1 MDDTIAAISTAQGVG
16 AISII
21 RVSGADAI
29 KIVSK
34 IFSNKKFLGA
44 PSHTIHYGYIM
55 DGDERI
61 DEVLVTIMRAPKTF
75 TKEDIVE
82 INAHGGI
89 MTTDKILELLLV
101 NGCRLAEPGEFT
113 KRAFLNGR
121 IDLTEAE
128 GVMDLINSKTDI
140 SRKIAL
146 NQVGGKVSSMISKL
160 RDELAGIIANIE
172 VNIDYPEYEDIEE
185 MTIEKINSNLSELE
199 SKIDKILKESKN
211 GEILTNGI
219 KTAIVGKP
227 NVGKSS
233 LLNRLIGEEKAIV
246 TDIQGTTRDS
256 VEATLRID
264 NLILNLIDTAG
275 IRKKSKVKES
285 IEKFSIMRTL
295 LAIERADVCLMMID
309 ALEGVTDQDAKIA
322 GEAHEAGKGIIIV
335 VNKWDEYEKET
346 GTLEKYKKEIY
357 SKLSY
362 LSYAPIIFISAKTGQ
377 RVNKLFDLINH
388 VNEQNSM
395 RVSTSV
401 LNQVINEAIAIVQPP
416 TDKGKRL
423 KILYGTQASTKPPT
437 FVIFVNDKELF
448 HFSYERYL
456 VNQFRNNFGMQ
467 GTPIRIIVREKREE
481 N

>member
-1 MDDTIAAISTAQGVG
+1 MEDTIAAISTAQGVG

-34 IFSNKKFLGA
+34 IFSNKKFYDA

-55 DGDERI
+55 DGDEKV
-61 DEVLVTIMRAPKTF
+61 DEVLVTIMRSPKTF

-146 NQVGGKVSSMISKL
+146 NQVGGKVSNMISRL

-199 SKIDKILKESKN
+199 DKIDKILKESKN
-211 GEILTNGI
+211 GEVLTHGI
-219 KTAIVGKP
+219 KTVIIGKP

-233 LLNRLIGEEKAIV
+233 LLNRLIGEDKAIV
-246 TDIQGTTRDS
+246 TDIRGTTRDS
-256 VEATLRID
+256 VEATLRVD

-275 IRKKSKVKES
+275 IRKTDDVVES
-285 IEKFSIMRTL
+285 IGVDKSLKLIDEADLILFVVNYNEKLSHDDLVILDKLKDKNYITIVNKTDLDKKIDDDKLSNVVYVSALNDDNIDEIGNKIKKLFNLEKIETTDLTYLTSARSG
-295 LAIERADVCLMMID
+295 AILRKVLDSVKAVR
-309 ALEGVTDQDAKIA
+309 
-322 GEAHEAGKGIIIV
+322 KGI
-335 VNKWDEYEKET
+335 
-346 GTLEKYKKEIY
+346 
-357 SKLSY
+357 
-362 LSYAPIIFISAKTGQ
+362 
-377 RVNKLFDLINH
+377 
-388 VNEQNSM
+388 
-395 RVSTSV
+395 
-401 LNQVINEAIAIVQPP
+401 
-416 TDKGKRL
+416 
-423 KILYGTQASTKPPT
+423 
-437 FVIFVNDKELF
+437 
-448 HFSYERYL
+448 
-456 VNQFRNNFGMQ
+456 
-467 GTPIRIIVREKREE
+467 EE
-481 N
+481 NYPIDMVEIDLKDIWNLLGEIIGESYDEELLDQLLSRFCFGK

>member
-21 RVSGADAI
+21 RVSGTDAI
-29 KIVSK
+29 KIVNK

-146 NQVGGKVSSMISKL
+146 NQVGGKVSSMISDL

-199 SKIDKILKESKN
+199 SKIDMILKERKN

-233 LLNRLIGEEKAIV
+233 LLNRLIGEDKAIV

-264 NLILNLIDTAG
+264 NLILNLI
-275 IRKKSKVKES
+275 
-285 IEKFSIMRTL
+285 
-295 LAIERADVCLMMID
+295 
-309 ALEGVTDQDAKIA
+309 
-322 GEAHEAGKGIIIV
+322 
-335 VNKWDEYEKET
+335 
-346 GTLEKYKKEIY
+346 Y
-357 SKLSY
+357 S
-362 LSYAPIIFISAKTGQ
+362 
-377 RVNKLFDLINH
+377 
-388 VNEQNSM
+388 
-395 RVSTSV
+395 ST
-401 LNQVINEAIAIVQPP
+401 
-416 TDKGKRL
+416 T
-423 KILYGTQASTKPPT
+423 
-437 FVIFVNDKELF
+437 
-448 HFSYERYL
+448 
-456 VNQFRNNFGMQ
+456 
-467 GTPIRIIVREKREE
+467 
-481 N
+481 

>member
-21 RVSGADAI
+21 RVSGTDAI
-29 KIVSK
+29 KIVNK
-34 IFSNKKFLGA
+34 IFSNKKFFDA

-146 NQVGGKVSSMISKL
+146 NQVGGKVSSMISDL

-233 LLNRLIGEEKAIV
+233 LLNRLIGEDKAIV

-275 IRKKSKVKES
+275 IRKTEDVVES
-285 IEKFSIMRTL
+285 IGVDKSLKLIDEADLILFVVNYNEKLSHDDLVILDKLKDKNYITIVNKTDLDKKIDDDKLSNVVYVSALNDDNIDEIGNKIKKLFNLEKIEMADLTYLTSARSG
-295 LAIERADVCLMMID
+295 AILRKV
-309 ALEGVTDQDAKIA
+309 LESVKAVR
-322 GEAHEAGKGIIIV
+322 KGI
-335 VNKWDEYEKET
+335 
-346 GTLEKYKKEIY
+346 
-357 SKLSY
+357 
-362 LSYAPIIFISAKTGQ
+362 
-377 RVNKLFDLINH
+377 
-388 VNEQNSM
+388 
-395 RVSTSV
+395 
-401 LNQVINEAIAIVQPP
+401 
-416 TDKGKRL
+416 
-423 KILYGTQASTKPPT
+423 
-437 FVIFVNDKELF
+437 
-448 HFSYERYL
+448 
-456 VNQFRNNFGMQ
+456 
-467 GTPIRIIVREKREE
+467 EE
-481 N
+481 NYPIDMVEIDLKNIWNLLGEIIGESYDEELLDQLFSRFCVGK

>member
-21 RVSGADAI
+21 RVSGTDAI

-89 MTTDKILELLLV
+89 MTTDKILELLLF

-146 NQVGGKVSSMISKL
+146 NQVGGKVSSMISDL

-233 LLNRLIGEEKAIV
+233 LLNRLIGEDKAIV

-275 IRKKSKVKES
+275 IRKTEDVVES
-285 IEKFSIMRTL
+285 IGIDKSLKLIDEADLILFVVNYNEKLSHDDLVILDKLKDKNYITIVNKTDLDKKIDDDKLSNVVYVSALNDDNIDEIGNKIKKLFTDLTYLTSARSG
-295 LAIERADVCLMMID
+295 AILRKVLDSVKAVR
-309 ALEGVTDQDAKIA
+309 
-322 GEAHEAGKGIIIV
+322 KGI
-335 VNKWDEYEKET
+335 
-346 GTLEKYKKEIY
+346 
-357 SKLSY
+357 
-362 LSYAPIIFISAKTGQ
+362 
-377 RVNKLFDLINH
+377 
-388 VNEQNSM
+388 
-395 RVSTSV
+395 
-401 LNQVINEAIAIVQPP
+401 
-416 TDKGKRL
+416 
-423 KILYGTQASTKPPT
+423 
-437 FVIFVNDKELF
+437 
-448 HFSYERYL
+448 
-456 VNQFRNNFGMQ
+456 
-467 GTPIRIIVREKREE
+467 EE
-481 N
+481 NYPIDMVEIDLKDIWNLLGEIIGESYDEELLDQLFSRFCVGK

>member
-21 RVSGADAI
+21 RVSGIEAI
-29 KIVSK
+29 KIVSN
-34 IFSNKKFLGA
+34 IFSNKNFFSA

-55 DGDERI
+55 DGDEKI
-61 DEVLVTIMRAPKTF
+61 DEVLVSIMRAPKTF

-101 NGCRLAEPGEFT
+101 NGARLAEPGEFT

-128 GVMDLINSKTDI
+128 GVIDLINSKTDI

-146 NQVGGKVSSMISKL
+146 NQVGGKVSNMIRNL
-160 RDELAGIIANIE
+160 RDELAMIISNIE

-185 MTIEKINSNLSELE
+185 MTISKINSNLGNLE
-199 SKIDKILKESKN
+199 GKINKILNESKN
-211 GEILTNGI
+211 GEVLTNGI

-246 TDIQGTTRDS
+246 TDVKGTTRDS

-275 IRKKSKVKES
+275 IRDTDDLVES
-285 IEKFSIMRTL
+285 IGVDKSIKLIEQADLILFVVNYNEKLS
-295 LAIERADVCLMMID
+295 EED
-309 ALEGVTDQDAKIA
+309 KIILNKLN
-322 GEAHEAGKGIIIV
+322 GKNYITV
-335 VNKWDEYEKET
+335 VNKCDLDKKIDDSNLDNVVYVSALKDTNIDEIGNKIKKLFN
-346 GTLEKYKKEIY
+346 LEKIETTDLTYLTSARSLALLRKVLDSVKEVRKGIENNY
-357 SKLSY
+357 PIDMVEIDLKDIWNLLGEIIGESY
-362 LSYAPIIFISAKTGQ
+362 DEELLD
-377 RVNKLFDLINH
+377 NLFSRFC
-388 VNEQNSM
+388 V
-395 RVSTSV
+395 
-401 LNQVINEAIAIVQPP
+401 
-416 TDKGKRL
+416 GK
-423 KILYGTQASTKPPT
+423 
-437 FVIFVNDKELF
+437 
-448 HFSYERYL
+448 
-456 VNQFRNNFGMQ
+456 
-467 GTPIRIIVREKREE
+467 
-481 N
+481 

>member
-34 IFSNKKFLGA
+34 IFSNKNFLDA

-55 DGDERI
+55 DNNEKV
-61 DEVLVTIMRAPKTF
+61 DEVLVSIMRAPRTF
-75 TKEDIVE
+75 TKEDVVE

-146 NQVGGKVSSMISKL
+146 NQVGGKVSNMISKL

-256 VEATLRID
+256 VEATLHID

-275 IRKKSKVKES
+275 IRKTDDVVES
-285 IEKFSIMRTL
+285 IGVDKSLKLIDEADLILFVVNYNEKLSHDDLVILDKLKGKNYITIVNKTDLDKKIDDDKLSNVVYVSALNDENIDEIGNKIKKLFNLEKIEMADLTYLTSARSG
-295 LAIERADVCLMMID
+295 AILRKV
-309 ALEGVTDQDAKIA
+309 LESVKAVR
-322 GEAHEAGKGIIIV
+322 KGI
-335 VNKWDEYEKET
+335 
-346 GTLEKYKKEIY
+346 
-357 SKLSY
+357 
-362 LSYAPIIFISAKTGQ
+362 
-377 RVNKLFDLINH
+377 
-388 VNEQNSM
+388 
-395 RVSTSV
+395 
-401 LNQVINEAIAIVQPP
+401 
-416 TDKGKRL
+416 
-423 KILYGTQASTKPPT
+423 
-437 FVIFVNDKELF
+437 
-448 HFSYERYL
+448 
-456 VNQFRNNFGMQ
+456 
-467 GTPIRIIVREKREE
+467 EE
-481 N
+481 NYPIDMVEIDLKDIWNLLGEIIGESYDEELLDQLFSRFCVGK

>member
-1 MDDTIAAISTAQGVG
+1 MEDTIAAISTAQGIG

-21 RVSGADAI
+21 RVSGAFAI

-34 IFSNKKFLGA
+34 IFSNKKFYDA

-55 DGDERI
+55 DGDEKI
-61 DEVLVTIMRAPKTF
+61 DEVLVTIMRSPKTF

-146 NQVGGKVSSMISKL
+146 NQVGGKVSNMISRL

-199 SKIDKILKESKN
+199 DKIDKILKESKN
-211 GEILTNGI
+211 GEVLTHGI
-219 KTAIVGKP
+219 KTVIIGKP

-233 LLNRLIGEEKAIV
+233 LLNRLIGEDKAIV
-246 TDIQGTTRDS
+246 TDIRGTTRDS
-256 VEATLRID
+256 VEATLRVD

-275 IRKKSKVKES
+275 IRKTDDVVES
-285 IEKFSIMRTL
+285 IGVDKSLKLIDEADLILFVVNYNEKLSHEDLVILDRLKGKNYITIVNKTDLEKKIDDDKLSNVVYVSALNDKNIDEIGNKIKKLFNLEKIETTDLTYLTSARSQSILRKVL
-295 LAIERADVCLMMID
+295 GSVKAVR
-309 ALEGVTDQDAKIA
+309 
-322 GEAHEAGKGIIIV
+322 KGI
-335 VNKWDEYEKET
+335 
-346 GTLEKYKKEIY
+346 
-357 SKLSY
+357 
-362 LSYAPIIFISAKTGQ
+362 
-377 RVNKLFDLINH
+377 
-388 VNEQNSM
+388 
-395 RVSTSV
+395 
-401 LNQVINEAIAIVQPP
+401 
-416 TDKGKRL
+416 
-423 KILYGTQASTKPPT
+423 
-437 FVIFVNDKELF
+437 
-448 HFSYERYL
+448 
-456 VNQFRNNFGMQ
+456 
-467 GTPIRIIVREKREE
+467 EE
-481 N
+481 NYPIDMVEIDLKDIWNLLGEIIGESYDEELLDQLFSRFCVGK

>member
-21 RVSGADAI
+21 RVSGVDAI

-34 IFSNKKFLGA
+34 IFSNKNFLDA
-44 PSHTIHYGYIM
+44 PRHTIHYGYIM
-55 DGDERI
+55 DNNEKV
-61 DEVLVTIMRAPKTF
+61 DEVLVSIMRAPRTF
-75 TKEDIVE
+75 TKEDVVE

-146 NQVGGKVSSMISKL
+146 NQVGGKVSNMISKL

-211 GEILTNGI
+211 GEVLTNGI

-256 VEATLRID
+256 VEATLHID

-275 IRKKSKVKES
+275 IRKTDDVVES
-285 IEKFSIMRTL
+285 IGVDKSLKLIDEADLILFVVNYNEKLSHDDLVILDKLKGKNYITIVNKTDLDKKIDDDKLSNVVYVSALNDENIDEIGNKIKKLFNLEKIEMADLTYLTSARSG
-295 LAIERADVCLMMID
+295 AILRKV
-309 ALEGVTDQDAKIA
+309 LESVKAVR
-322 GEAHEAGKGIIIV
+322 KGI
-335 VNKWDEYEKET
+335 
-346 GTLEKYKKEIY
+346 
-357 SKLSY
+357 
-362 LSYAPIIFISAKTGQ
+362 
-377 RVNKLFDLINH
+377 
-388 VNEQNSM
+388 
-395 RVSTSV
+395 
-401 LNQVINEAIAIVQPP
+401 
-416 TDKGKRL
+416 
-423 KILYGTQASTKPPT
+423 
-437 FVIFVNDKELF
+437 
-448 HFSYERYL
+448 
-456 VNQFRNNFGMQ
+456 
-467 GTPIRIIVREKREE
+467 EE
-481 N
+481 NYPIDMVEIDLKDIWNLLGEIIGESYDEELLDQLFSRFCVGK

>member
-21 RVSGADAI
+21 RVSGVDAI

-34 IFSNKKFLGA
+34 IFSNKNFLDA

-55 DGDERI
+55 DNNEKV
-61 DEVLVTIMRAPKTF
+61 DEVLVSIMRAPRTF
-75 TKEDIVE
+75 TKEDVVE

-275 IRKKSKVKES
+275 IRKTDDVVES
-285 IEKFSIMRTL
+285 IGVDKSLKLIDEADLILFVVNYNEKLSHDDLVILDKLKDKNYITIVNKTDLDKKIDDDKLSNVVYVSALNDENIDEIGNKIKKLFNLEKIEMADLTYLTSARSG
-295 LAIERADVCLMMID
+295 AILRKV
-309 ALEGVTDQDAKIA
+309 LESVKAVR
-322 GEAHEAGKGIIIV
+322 KGI
-335 VNKWDEYEKET
+335 
-346 GTLEKYKKEIY
+346 
-357 SKLSY
+357 
-362 LSYAPIIFISAKTGQ
+362 
-377 RVNKLFDLINH
+377 
-388 VNEQNSM
+388 
-395 RVSTSV
+395 
-401 LNQVINEAIAIVQPP
+401 
-416 TDKGKRL
+416 
-423 KILYGTQASTKPPT
+423 
-437 FVIFVNDKELF
+437 
-448 HFSYERYL
+448 
-456 VNQFRNNFGMQ
+456 
-467 GTPIRIIVREKREE
+467 EE
-481 N
+481 NYPIDMVEIDLKNIWNLLGEIIGESYDEELLDQLFSRFCVGK

>member
-1 MDDTIAAISTAQGVG
+1 MEDTIAAISTAQGVG

-21 RVSGADAI
+21 RVSGAFAI

-34 IFSNKKFLGA
+34 IFSNKKFYDA

-55 DGDERI
+55 DGDEKV

-146 NQVGGKVSSMISKL
+146 NQVGGKVSNMISKL

-185 MTIEKINSNLSELE
+185 MTIDKIYSNLSELE

-211 GEILTNGI
+211 GEVLTNGI

-233 LLNRLIGEEKAIV
+233 LLNRLIGEDKAIV
-246 TDIQGTTRDS
+246 TDIKGTTRDS

-275 IRKKSKVKES
+275 IRKTDDVVES
-285 IEKFSIMRTL
+285 IGVDKSL
-295 LAIERADVCLMMID
+295 KLID
-309 ALEGVTDQDAKIA
+309 ASDLILFVVNYNEKLSGDDLVILDKLKGKNYITIVNKTDLEKKIDDEKLSNVVYVSALNDDNIDEIGNKIKKLFNLEKIETTDLTYLTSARSGAILRKVLESVKA
-322 GEAHEAGKGIIIV
+322 VRKGIEDNYPIDMVEIDLKNIWNLLGEIIGESY
-335 VNKWDEYEKET
+335 DEE
-346 GTLEKYKKEIY
+346 L
-357 SKLSY
+357 LD
-362 LSYAPIIFISAKTGQ
+362 Q
-377 RVNKLFDLINH
+377 LFSRFC
-388 VNEQNSM
+388 V
-395 RVSTSV
+395 
-401 LNQVINEAIAIVQPP
+401 
-416 TDKGKRL
+416 GK
-423 KILYGTQASTKPPT
+423 
-437 FVIFVNDKELF
+437 
-448 HFSYERYL
+448 
-456 VNQFRNNFGMQ
+456 
-467 GTPIRIIVREKREE
+467 
-481 N
+481 

>member
-21 RVSGADAI
+21 RVSGPEAI

-34 IFSNKKFLGA
+34 IFSNNKFFDA

-55 DGDERI
+55 DGDEKV
-61 DEVLVTIMRAPKTF
+61 DEVLVSIMRAPKTF
-75 TKEDIVE
+75 TKEDVVE

-128 GVMDLINSKTDI
+128 GVMDLINSKTAI

-146 NQVGGKVSSMISKL
+146 NQVSGKVSNMISDL
-160 RDELAGIIANIE
+160 RDELAGIISNIE

-199 SKIDKILKESKN
+199 DKIDRILKESKN
-211 GEILTNGI
+211 GEVLTNGI

-233 LLNRLIGEEKAIV
+233 LLNRLIGEDKAIV

-275 IRKKSKVKES
+275 IRKTEDVVES
-285 IEKFSIMRTL
+285 IGVDKSLKLIDEADLILFVVNYNEKLSHDDLVILDKLKGKNYITIVNKTDLEKKIDDDKLSNVVYVSALNDDNIDEIGNKIKKLFNLEKIETTDLTYLTSARSQ
-295 LAIERADVCLMMID
+295 AILRKVLDSVKAVR
-309 ALEGVTDQDAKIA
+309 
-322 GEAHEAGKGIIIV
+322 KGIEDNYPIDMIEIDLKDIWNLLGEIIGESY
-335 VNKWDEYEKET
+335 DEE
-346 GTLEKYKKEIY
+346 L
-357 SKLSY
+357 LD
-362 LSYAPIIFISAKTGQ
+362 Q
-377 RVNKLFDLINH
+377 LFSRFC
-388 VNEQNSM
+388 V
-395 RVSTSV
+395 
-401 LNQVINEAIAIVQPP
+401 
-416 TDKGKRL
+416 GK
-423 KILYGTQASTKPPT
+423 
-437 FVIFVNDKELF
+437 
-448 HFSYERYL
+448 
-456 VNQFRNNFGMQ
+456 
-467 GTPIRIIVREKREE
+467 
-481 N
+481 

>member
-21 RVSGADAI
+21 RVSGVDAI

-34 IFSNKKFLGA
+34 IFSNKNFLDA

-55 DGDERI
+55 DNNEKV
-61 DEVLVTIMRAPKTF
+61 DEVLVSIMRAPRTF
-75 TKEDIVE
+75 TKEDVVE

-185 MTIEKINSNLSELE
+185 MTIEKINSNLSKLE
-199 SKIDKILKESKN
+199 NKIDKILKESKN

-275 IRKKSKVKES
+275 IRKTDDVVES
-285 IEKFSIMRTL
+285 IGVDKSLKLIDEADLILFVVNYNEKLSHDDLVILDKLKDKNYITIVNKTDLDKKIDDDKLSNVVYVSALNDENIDEIGNKIKKLFNLEKIEMTDLTYLTSARSG
-295 LAIERADVCLMMID
+295 AILRKV
-309 ALEGVTDQDAKIA
+309 LESVKAVR
-322 GEAHEAGKGIIIV
+322 KGI
-335 VNKWDEYEKET
+335 
-346 GTLEKYKKEIY
+346 
-357 SKLSY
+357 
-362 LSYAPIIFISAKTGQ
+362 
-377 RVNKLFDLINH
+377 
-388 VNEQNSM
+388 
-395 RVSTSV
+395 
-401 LNQVINEAIAIVQPP
+401 
-416 TDKGKRL
+416 
-423 KILYGTQASTKPPT
+423 
-437 FVIFVNDKELF
+437 
-448 HFSYERYL
+448 
-456 VNQFRNNFGMQ
+456 
-467 GTPIRIIVREKREE
+467 EE
-481 N
+481 NYPIDMVEIDLKNIWNLLGEIIGESYDEELLDQLFSRFCVGK

>member
-21 RVSGADAI
+21 RVSGTDAI
-29 KIVSK
+29 KIVNK
-34 IFSNKKFLGA
+34 IFSNKKFLAA

-146 NQVGGKVSSMISKL
+146 NQVGGKVSNMISKL

-233 LLNRLIGEEKAIV
+233 LLNRLIGEDKAIV

-275 IRKKSKVKES
+275 IRKTEDVVES
-285 IEKFSIMRTL
+285 IGVDKSLKLIDEADLILFVVNYNEKLSHDDLVILDKLKDKNYITIVNKTDLDKKIDDDKLSNVVYVSALNDDNIDEIGNKIKKLFNLEKIETTDLTYLTSARSG
-295 LAIERADVCLMMID
+295 AILRKVLDSVKAVR
-309 ALEGVTDQDAKIA
+309 
-322 GEAHEAGKGIIIV
+322 KGI
-335 VNKWDEYEKET
+335 
-346 GTLEKYKKEIY
+346 
-357 SKLSY
+357 
-362 LSYAPIIFISAKTGQ
+362 
-377 RVNKLFDLINH
+377 
-388 VNEQNSM
+388 
-395 RVSTSV
+395 
-401 LNQVINEAIAIVQPP
+401 
-416 TDKGKRL
+416 
-423 KILYGTQASTKPPT
+423 
-437 FVIFVNDKELF
+437 
-448 HFSYERYL
+448 
-456 VNQFRNNFGMQ
+456 
-467 GTPIRIIVREKREE
+467 EE
-481 N
+481 NYPIDMVEIDLKDIWNLLGEIIGESYDEELLDQLFSRFCVGK

>member
-21 RVSGADAI
+21 RVSGNDAI
-29 KIVSK
+29 SIVSK
-34 IFSNKKFLGA
+34 IFSNKKFVDAL
-44 PSHTIHYGYIM
+44 SHTIHYGYIM
-55 DGDERI
+55 DGDEKV
-61 DEVLVTIMRAPKTF
+61 DEVLVSVMRAPKTF
-75 TKEDIVE
+75 TKEDVVE

-146 NQVGGKVSSMISKL
+146 NQVGGKVSNMISKL

-185 MTIEKINSNLSELE
+185 MTIEKIDFNLSELE

-211 GEILTNGI
+211 GEVLTNGI

-233 LLNRLIGEEKAIV
+233 LLNRLIGEDKAIV

-275 IRKKSKVKES
+275 IRKTEDVVES
-285 IEKFSIMRTL
+285 IGVDKSLKLIDEADLILFVVNYNEKLSHDDLVILDKLKGKNYITIVNKTDLEKKIDDDKLSNVVYVSALNDDNIDEIGNKIKKLFNLEKIETTDLTYLTSARSG
-295 LAIERADVCLMMID
+295 AILRKVLDSVKAVR
-309 ALEGVTDQDAKIA
+309 
-322 GEAHEAGKGIIIV
+322 KGI
-335 VNKWDEYEKET
+335 
-346 GTLEKYKKEIY
+346 
-357 SKLSY
+357 
-362 LSYAPIIFISAKTGQ
+362 
-377 RVNKLFDLINH
+377 
-388 VNEQNSM
+388 
-395 RVSTSV
+395 
-401 LNQVINEAIAIVQPP
+401 
-416 TDKGKRL
+416 
-423 KILYGTQASTKPPT
+423 
-437 FVIFVNDKELF
+437 
-448 HFSYERYL
+448 
-456 VNQFRNNFGMQ
+456 
-467 GTPIRIIVREKREE
+467 EE
-481 N
+481 NYPIDMVEIDLKDIWNLLGEIIGESYDEELLDQLFSRFCVGK